1 MADVTFTEVVQLAEK
16 LTPQEQQALIVYLQE
31 RSKSHNGEA
40 KNVSKAFDEMFNL
53 LVFDVGQW
61 PEGMKLRREDEY
73 GDDDR

>member
-16 LTPQEQQALIVYLQE
+16 LTPEEQQALIVYLQE
-31 RSKSHNGEA
+31 HSKSRNGEGRS
-40 KNVSKAFDEMFNL
+40 VSKAFDEMFNL

-61 PEGMKLRREDEY
+61 PEGMTLRREDEY